1 MKKFIYD
8 SFANK
13 KIPVRSIKDFTHPK
27 HPKYKFFVH
36 RQYKGDGEFMKD
48 SFIVTETTTGCA
60 VSNYGLTVKA
70 ALDLAIKILNG
81 VSRKGMEVAI
91 AKARLRLTKGGK

>member
-27 HPKYKFFVH
+27 HPGYKFFVH
-36 RQYKGDGEFMKD
+36 RQYKGDGEFIKD
-48 SFIVTETTTGCA
+48 SFTVTETTTGCA
-60 VSNYGLTVKA
+60 VSDYGWSVKA
-70 ALDLAIKILNG
+70 ALDLAMRILDE
-81 VSRKGMEVAI
+81 VSPKEMEVAI
-91 AKARLRLTKGGK
+91 AKAKLRITEGGK